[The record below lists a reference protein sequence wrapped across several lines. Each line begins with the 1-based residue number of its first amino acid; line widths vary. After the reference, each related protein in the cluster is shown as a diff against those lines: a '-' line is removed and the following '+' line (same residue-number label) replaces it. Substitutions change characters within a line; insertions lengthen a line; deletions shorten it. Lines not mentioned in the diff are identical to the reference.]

1 MKLLPVFLISALI
14 TLPPVLWE
22 GKKMIRSEKEWL
34 DVLGPDRFRTMRQ
47 KGIDRA
53 FVGEYAYPQLS
64 TGTFH
69 CAACELPLF
78 RSIDQYDAGGGFPCF
93 TQALPSNHVYYE
105 EDFAL
110 PFKRYE
116 ILCRKCD
123 SHLGHLFHDGPPPKY
138 FRYCINSTAL
148 VFLKSFD

>member
-1 MKLLPVFLISALI
+1 MKFLPIFLIFALI
-14 TLPPVLWE
+14 TIPPPLWD
-22 GKKMIRSEKEWL
+22 GKKIVRSEKEWL
-34 DVLGPDRFRTMRQ
+34 AALGPDRFRTMRQ

-53 FVGEYAYPQLS
+53 YVGEYAYPRLDV
-64 TGTFH
+64 GTFH

-93 TQALPSNHVYYE
+93 KQSFSSQHVYYE

-110 PFKRYE
+110 AFKRYE

-123 SHLGHLFHDGPPPKY
+123 SHLGHLFNDGPPPKK
-138 FRYCINSTAL
+138 FRFCINSSAL
-148 VFLKSFD
+148 VFIKKND